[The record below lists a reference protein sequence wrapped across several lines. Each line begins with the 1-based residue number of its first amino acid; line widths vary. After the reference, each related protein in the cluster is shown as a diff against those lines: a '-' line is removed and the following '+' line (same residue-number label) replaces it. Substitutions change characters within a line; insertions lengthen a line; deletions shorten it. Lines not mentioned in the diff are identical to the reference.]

1 MTTPS
6 ASSKTPI
13 ASAPPPPPLS
23 SESSSEWRKRKVHTD
38 DGCQVFQVQVVEQ
51 PAGKTFLP
59 KPRPDVQERIECG
72 FEEEGERVV
81 CNLNALLGKG
91 GMELVEAVVELP
103 ESPPARSPSAAR
115 AARAIATRRGGQRWS
130 SLVSAPTSRVARI
143 LRPVLGEALWC
154 RFVLHAN
161 AYYKDAFVAAFD
173 GPVLSCVGRG
183 DTPCPRGFCID
194 LSVSADGLR
203 HLHLDH
209 EQDLQVTCD
218 MWKEAWQAG
227 PQQTWHDGVDR
238 DLLCHL
244 LFGVRADPTHG
255 SPMVRF
261 RCGPLFFGSCE
272 GYCHQLN
279 MPHYRGVREVRVC
292 V

>member
-1 MTTPS
+1 MQDLEEL
-6 ASSKTPI
+6 AEI
-13 ASAPPPPPLS
+13 AAEGNRRLRQDAVQRDFEYRAYSRALDAEVDAEPLDRRQEPTWRDDFW
-23 SESSSEWRKRKVHTD
+23 SESDWDAS
-38 DGCQVFQVQVVEQ
+38 
-51 PAGKTFLP
+51 
-59 KPRPDVQERIECG
+59 G
-72 FEEEGERVV
+72 FEEKGERVV
-81 CNLNALLGKG
+81 CNLSALLGKG

-218 MWKEAWQAG
+218 MWK
-227 PQQTWHDGVDR
+227 
-238 DLLCHL
+238 
-244 LFGVRADPTHG
+244 
-255 SPMVRF
+255 
-261 RCGPLFFGSCE
+261 
-272 GYCHQLN
+272 
-279 MPHYRGVREVRVC
+279 
-292 V
+292 